1 MVMVTLRIGEVISET
16 IVKLITQRPS
26 GVETFHPARAV
37 LSKSMAE
44 RWREFDRL
52 SKLKDLVSDIMNK
65 TLDDLNC
72 MVVLSD
78 GFYQPLFTKEL
89 YSRFHE
95 VPYFKIRVGDN
106 EDLLAPN
113 YKTLAVLKE
122 ARKSGCN
129 TYIIVMANGDQL
141 GRLLKFGDR
150 HRVLDTRARYVFLF
164 DFRLIQPGL
173 HYIWKKIV
181 NVIFLREYARSGRYE
196 IITTP
201 FPVPIQEVLVPRRLD
216 YWHHRKFQVNADLF
230 RDKTSN
236 LMGQTL
242 QVVTIQH
249 VPASIRTIISPTDS
263 TSSIA
268 VKYSGLELEILRALQ
283 NAMNF
288 RINVY
293 EPPNSDIE
301 KWGKKQLN
309 GTYSGLLGEIE
320 IGRADIGL
328 GDLHYTPYH
337 LKLIDL
343 SIPYIT
349 QCLTFLTPEIETDNS
364 WQTLILPF
372 HLDMWI
378 AILITIL
385 LGGFLFY
392 TLATFHLYIEHKD
405 FTKPPPTPKPKAPS
419 KLSIAINKYIK
430 RKYSD
435 ISEKL
440 SNSIN
445 EMLKEKPST
454 EGKSQVDMLLVVSLP
469 KMPTGWALR
478 MLTGWWWLY
487 CVLVVVA
494 YRASLTAILANP
506 APRVTIDTLDQLAKS
521 SLKCSGWGQQVK
533 EFFLT
538 SLDISGQKIG
548 QRFEEVRDIE
558 TVVKQISNGNLAFYE
573 NIYYL
578 KYISMKYSTK
588 SNNDSRDTLINST
601 MQTSMS
607 SLHIMSSCIINMPI
621 SLGLQKNSPLKPRVD
636 TFMQRVIEA
645 GLVKKWLNDVML
657 DITVTETEAL
667 SGNEEVKA
675 LMDLKK
681 LYGGIVVLIVGSGL
695 SILILLGE
703 LIHWYLVTKRSPH
716 YDQYNVVKY
725 YKTLRHY

>member
-1 MVMVTLRIGEVISET
+1 
-16 IVKLITQRPS
+16 
-26 GVETFHPARAV
+26 
-37 LSKSMAE
+37 MAE

-216 YWHHRKFQVNADLF
+216 YWHHRKFQPGLHYIWKKIVNVIFLREYARSGRYEIITTPFPVPIQEVFRLIQPGLHYIWKKIVNVIFLREYARSGRFEIITTPFPVPIQEVLVPRRLDYWHHRKFQVNADLFRDKTSNLMGQTLQVVTIQHVPASIRTIINISGQKIGQRFEEVRDIETVVKQISNGNLAFYENIYYLKYISMKYSTKSNNDSRGKFKKKAQTHAHSTKSNNDSRGHSEKNRMKLTSGNLSLQVNADLF

-268 VKYSGLELEILRALQ
+268 VKYSGLELEVDTL
-283 NAMNF
+283 
-288 RINVY
+288 INSTMQT
-293 EPPNSDIE
+293 NSLPLPGLYLFKDI
-301 KWGKKQLN
+301 
-309 GTYSGLLGEIE
+309 
-320 IGRADIGL
+320 
-328 GDLHYTPYH
+328 
-337 LKLIDL
+337 
-343 SIPYIT
+343 
-349 QCLTFLTPEIETDNS
+349 DNS
-364 WQTLILPF
+364 
-372 HLDMWI
+372 
-378 AILITIL
+378 
-385 LGGFLFY
+385 FLY
-392 TLATFHLYIEHKD
+392 TL
-405 FTKPPPTPKPKAPS
+405 S
-419 KLSIAINKYIK
+419 
-430 RKYSD
+430 
-435 ISEKL
+435 
-440 SNSIN
+440 
-445 EMLKEKPST
+445 
-454 EGKSQVDMLLVVSLP
+454 MLLVVSLP

-506 APRVTIDTLDQLAKS
+506 APRGGGGGDVFDDVIGYRSDHARA
-521 SLKCSGWGQQVK
+521 SG
-533 EFFLT
+533 FA
-538 SLDISGQKIG
+538 
-548 QRFEEVRDIE
+548 R
-558 TVVKQISNGNLAFYE
+558 
-573 NIYYL
+573 
-578 KYISMKYSTK
+578 
-588 SNNDSRDTLINST
+588 RDTLINST

>member
-1 MVMVTLRIGEVISET
+1 
-16 IVKLITQRPS
+16 
-26 GVETFHPARAV
+26 
-37 LSKSMAE
+37 MAE

-216 YWHHRKFQVNADLF
+216 YWHHRKFQPGLHYIWKKIVNVIFLREYARSGRYEIITTPFPVPIQEVFRLIQPGLHYIWKKIVNVIFLREYARSGRFEIITTPFPVPIQEVLVPRRLDYWHHRKFQVNADLF

-268 VKYSGLELEILRALQ
+268 VKYSGLELE
-283 NAMNF
+283 
-288 RINVY
+288 
-293 EPPNSDIE
+293 
-301 KWGKKQLN
+301 
-309 GTYSGLLGEIE
+309 
-320 IGRADIGL
+320 
-328 GDLHYTPYH
+328 
-337 LKLIDL
+337 
-343 SIPYIT
+343 
-349 QCLTFLTPEIETDNS
+349 
-364 WQTLILPF
+364 
-372 HLDMWI
+372 
-378 AILITIL
+378 
-385 LGGFLFY
+385 
-392 TLATFHLYIEHKD
+392 
-405 FTKPPPTPKPKAPS
+405 
-419 KLSIAINKYIK
+419 
-430 RKYSD
+430 
-435 ISEKL
+435 KL

-454 EGKSQVDMLLVVSLP
+454 EGLYLFKDIDNSFLYTLSMLLVVSLP

-506 APRVTIDTLDQLAKS
+506 APRGGGGGDVFDDVIGYRSDHARA
-521 SLKCSGWGQQVK
+521 SG
-533 EFFLT
+533 FA
-538 SLDISGQKIG
+538 
-548 QRFEEVRDIE
+548 R
-558 TVVKQISNGNLAFYE
+558 
-573 NIYYL
+573 
-578 KYISMKYSTK
+578 
-588 SNNDSRDTLINST
+588 RDTLINST